1 MEERRRDEAVPGD
14 HRQVRRRGER
24 RRRQPDGVAKA
35 EAFVQALTRAGKN
48 PTRASLMNSDP
59 EHELP
64 EQVLAPGCCQ
74 KTTKADHFVISQM
87 QLQRL
92 NANTKLFVPFG
103 RPVAR
108 GARAN
113 SFSLRVTGTRA
124 GKPALVRS
132 RPVPLPVALHRR
144 VPVRKVEQV
153 VGSDVDSANDPFAA
167 VTDVEHVHARGACSK
182 WPRNMRSPVRAYER
196 MARFTPPCST
206 ARAVC

>member
-1 MEERRRDEAVPGD
+1 MENDAAMKQYREIIAKYGGGVNGD
-14 HRQVRRRGER
+14 DGQVLY
-24 RRRQPDGVAKA
+24 GVAKA

-48 PTRASLMNSDP
+48 PTRKPDERDP

-74 KTTKADHFVISQM
+74 KTTKADYFVISQM

-103 RPVAR
+103 RPSRVAR

-124 GKPALVRS
+124 GKPA
-132 RPVPLPVALHRR
+132 
-144 VPVRKVEQV
+144 
-153 VGSDVDSANDPFAA
+153 
-167 VTDVEHVHARGACSK
+167 
-182 WPRNMRSPVRAYER
+182 
-196 MARFTPPCST
+196 
-206 ARAVC
+206 